1 MTDYY
6 MAGQIKSGELDVVL
20 EDYEVQDAATWIV
33 YPAREHL
40 PTRVRFLVDFLAGR
54 LKRTE
59 LLIEH
64 VNRNPL

>member
-6 MAGQIKSGELDVVL
+6 MAGQLKRGELDVVL

-40 PTRVRFLVDFLAGR
+40 PTRVRFLVDFLAER

-59 LLIEH
+59 HLIKH
-64 VNRNPL
+64 VDRNTS